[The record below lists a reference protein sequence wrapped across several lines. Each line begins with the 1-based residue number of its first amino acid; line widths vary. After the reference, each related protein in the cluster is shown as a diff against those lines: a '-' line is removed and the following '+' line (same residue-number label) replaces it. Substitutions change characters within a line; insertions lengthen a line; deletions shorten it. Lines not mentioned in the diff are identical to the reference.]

1 MRIEKWGFLLSY
13 AIFLVFCMG
22 FSLISKD
29 NDAINTMILSIT
41 IASTAFSLS
50 DLLFTKIDI
59 DKKEKESLVGLYYLT
74 DFARRFYASKIKVK
88 YGKKAE
94 EMLSMLMELF
104 SGNEDEIEKFF
115 EEKLSSDDKEK
126 FLNKVKLYSND
137 ELTEFV
143 VSFIET
149 NNSDINEIVNEDE
162 ELEDSKQNLLSKQ
175 EKKEVI
181 YYVIASSIAVFGLIA
196 LLIVLTLRISVTS
209 YVNSTLTIIAF
220 FFVIINLILKDYYKA
235 NSVKTLEEEK
245 KKLFKDLRE
254 NNEN

>member
-13 AIFLVFCMG
+13 AIYLVFCMG

-29 NDAINTMILSIT
+29 N
-41 IASTAFSLS
+41 
-50 DLLFTKIDI
+50 
-59 DKKEKESLVGLYYLT
+59 
-74 DFARRFYASKIKVK
+74 
-88 YGKKAE
+88 
-94 EMLSMLMELF
+94 
-104 SGNEDEIEKFF
+104 
-115 EEKLSSDDKEK
+115 
-126 FLNKVKLYSND
+126 
-137 ELTEFV
+137 
-143 VSFIET
+143 
-149 NNSDINEIVNEDE
+149 EDE
-162 ELEDSKQNLLSKQ
+162 ELGDSTQDLLNKQ